1 MKTMSLAILTIVMV
15 ACSSADG
22 QKTPANAAKTPVK
35 PAKSK
40 AGISEFELKHGIG
53 PIKEELKLAPINS
66 ALAKNGE
73 KTFETKCFSCHRLDD
88 RYVGPPLRDVT
99 KRRTPEFIINM
110 ILNPDEMTKRHP
122 ETKKLLAEYMT
133 PMTFQ
138 NVSRDEALS
147 ILEYFRKAATEK
159 K

>member
-1 MKTMSLAILTIVMV
+1 MKTLVLMIAAIVLVS
-15 ACSSADG
+15 CSSADG
-22 QKTPANAAKTPVK
+22 QKVPANAAKTAAK
-35 PAKSK
+35 PAK
-40 AGISEFELKHGIG
+40 AGISDFELKHGIG
-53 PIKEELKLAPINS
+53 PIKEELKLAPLNN
-66 ALAKNGE
+66 ALAKSGE

-138 NVSRDEALS
+138 NVSRDEALA
-147 ILEYFRKAATEK
+147 ILEYFRKAAAEK